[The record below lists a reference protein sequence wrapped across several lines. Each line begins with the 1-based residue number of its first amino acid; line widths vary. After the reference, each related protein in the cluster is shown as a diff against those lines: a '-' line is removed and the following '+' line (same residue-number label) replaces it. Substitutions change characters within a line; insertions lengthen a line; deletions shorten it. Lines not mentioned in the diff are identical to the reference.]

1 MAQLNSTQINGTSTA
16 SQASTDPT
24 GLVRNQELTLA
35 LIAKSV
41 VGHTHAS
48 ADVTDLNAAILQ
60 AIANWLSQGWG
71 DLSWQWLSGVG
82 QSPLSGVLVN
92 LAINGGLVR
101 GPNGLAV
108 DPDLIAQLAS
118 VAASDVSDLSDVVA
132 SLVLGQLVDSATL
145 HWVPGSGIAGQ
156 VQVQSN
162 CGLMAGTNGLAV
174 DFSVSHTQAAYG
186 DHTHSQLHDALTL
199 APSATLTSNLS
210 GQELSV
216 ELTLMALG
224 GLLAT
229 SSGVAVD
236 LGTSHTQAAYGDHT
250 HTLSL
255 LDFGT
260 GGAVQWVGELL
271 ADSSTVGWLPTG
283 STLQAS
289 VKLDL
294 STGTGHAPLGLSG
307 DGLYVVLGSGVAQA
321 APGSHGH
328 SVATESAAGF
338 MSAADNV
345 ALPALTG
352 EPSLLVDPP
361 LQLVSGALS
370 LPAATHFAP
379 GYLSSDDKI

>member
-1 MAQLNSTQINGTSTA
+1 
-16 SQASTDPT
+16 
-24 GLVRNQELTLA
+24 
-35 LIAKSV
+35 
-41 VGHTHAS
+41 
-48 ADVTDLNAAILQ
+48 
-60 AIANWLSQGWG
+60 
-71 DLSWQWLSGVG
+71 
-82 QSPLSGVLVN
+82 
-92 LAINGGLVR
+92 
-101 GPNGLAV
+101 
-108 DPDLIAQLAS
+108 
-118 VAASDVSDLSDVVA
+118 
-132 SLVLGQLVDSATL
+132 
-145 HWVPGSGIAGQ
+145 
-156 VQVQSN
+156 
-162 CGLMAGTNGLAV
+162 MAGTNGLAV
-174 DFSVSHTQAAYG
+174 DFGTSHTQAAYG

-199 APSATLTSNLS
+199 APSATLTLNLS
-210 GQELSV
+210 GQELSA

-250 HTLSL
+250 HTLSS

-271 ADSSTVGWLPTG
+271 EDSSTVGWLPTG

-328 SVATESAAGF
+328 SAATSSAAGF
-338 MSAADNV
+338 MSAADKV
-345 ALPALTG
+345 ALDALTA

-361 LQLVSGALS
+361 LQLVSGVLS

-379 GYLSSDDKI
+379 GYLSSDDKIKLDALGALTFDAPLVLDGAEVSMPAATLSNDGYMTAVQAGKLDALLLIEALASPLTLNSGTLGLDASLQLITSITSPLALTDGALGLDPSVQVITSVASPLALSSGALGVTAMTAIADAASDGSDIVTVFNTLLADCGRRVGSRLNPLTNTTAPCNHESDS